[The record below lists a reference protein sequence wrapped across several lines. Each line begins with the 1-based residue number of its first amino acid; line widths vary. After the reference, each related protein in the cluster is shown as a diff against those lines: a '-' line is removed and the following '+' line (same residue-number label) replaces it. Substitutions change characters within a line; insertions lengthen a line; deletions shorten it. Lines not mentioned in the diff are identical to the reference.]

1 MNKILIMTA
10 IVVLTITIIGSSFL
24 PNVLAKEKVTSGPV
38 KCGEI
43 TDGTVHCCQAE
54 TGSDGIEIIWCT
66 LCDNTNPPSNCTP
79 RVMWNP
85 DRSPD
90 TTTPSDKDI
99 DKGQILPPP
108 KSNEGF
114 SKEWHKSR
122 TNSNIIKIKLEPQI
136 VETSTIQVIQSEGKV
151 I

>member
-1 MNKILIMTA
+1 MNKVLVIFVIFALA
-10 IVVLTITIIGSSFL
+10 ITVIGSSSL
-24 PNVLAKEKVTSGPV
+24 TSVLAKGKLTMGPV

-43 TDGTVHCCQAE
+43 TDETVHCCATE

-90 TTTPSDKDI
+90 TTTPDGKDI
-99 DKGQILPPP
+99 DKDQILPPP
-108 KSNEGF
+108 KSNEGSSQNNGLNPQQALTT
-114 SKEWHKSR
+114 SK
-122 TNSNIIKIKLEPQI
+122 SN
-136 VETSTIQVIQSEGKV
+136 
-151 I
+151 